1 MNQSDRLLRHCPKS
15 AFCALSSSRTIVVQS
30 EVAVDYDSTIAESS
44 SSQQT
49 PAGAEGAAAA
59 SIQDSR
65 YSEDAAAENQGFN
78 LYILAGHEAMQ
89 L

>member
-1 MNQSDRLLRHCPKS
+1 MHFAP
-15 AFCALSSSRTIVVQS
+15 FFRTIVVQS
-30 EVAVDYDSTIAESS
+30 EVAVDYDSTIADS

-65 YSEDAAAENQGFN
+65 YSEDGAAENQGFN